1 MNFSHLI
8 NREEAVSG
16 LAITDSHVRLAYYKK
31 SKGKKEEVLTLVEEA
46 LQSGTIIEGAVA
58 NPSALSRALSK
69 ALGKTEGAVSYCIVS
84 LPEER
89 VYTKIL
95 SFPQAL
101 PPDRLDEA
109 VHLALNFQL
118 PYAAETAYVD
128 YERLPTEEKTE
139 VFLAACP
146 RGVIE
151 EYLALFKTVGVK
163 AVAVESH
170 TMSIARAEKE
180 KGCLLVAI
188 PSEESATIAVFDA
201 GYVRFSRTLPA
212 SSIETREALT
222 EEIRKVHDF
231 CITEWKI
238 SPEEKKWNDL
248 DEKPDWLSSI
258 GALERG
264 RLDREKDDMVS
275 LLPIGTELA
284 YAYQKAMAFSAF
296 LQNTIVGIAVFFV
309 IAYIVTFFIMIS
321 IKSRLTQDL
330 TTISLSPASA
340 QILAQENQ
348 AIQFNTLLQTTGE
361 LVHQSPEWSSFVSL
375 IKGAV
380 GDGIVI
386 SSMTIGAPTDAIQL
400 SGIAGNRLQ
409 LTAFRKSLEGV
420 SETTEV
426 VLPLTNLDL
435 KENIPFS
442 VSFKLKDPGSVL
454 PQ

>member
-31 SKGKKEEVLTLVEEA
+31 NKGKKEEILTLVEEA
-46 LQSGTIIEGAVA
+46 LPASTITNGVVA
-58 NPSALSRALSK
+58 NPGALARALSK
-69 ALGKTEGAVSYCIVS
+69 VLARAEGTVSYCIVS

-101 PPDRLDEA
+101 PSDRLDEA

-118 PYAAETAYVD
+118 PYAVEIAYVD
-128 YERLPTEEKTE
+128 YESLPTEEITE

-151 EYLALFKTVGVK
+151 EYLTLFKTVGVK

-170 TMSIARAEKE
+170 TMSIARALKE

-188 PSEESATIAVFDA
+188 PSEQSATIAVLDA

-222 EEIRKVHDF
+222 EEIRKVRDF
-231 CITEWKI
+231 CMTEWNI
-238 SPEEKKWNDL
+238 RPEEKKWNEL
-248 DEKPDWLSSI
+248 AEKPDWLSSL

-284 YAYQKAMAFSAF
+284 YSYQKAMAFSAF

-309 IAYIVTFFIMIS
+309 VAYIVVFFIMDS
-321 IKSRLTQDL
+321 IKQRLTQDL

-348 AIQFNTLLQTTGE
+348 ALQFNVLLQTTGE
-361 LVHQSPEWSSFVSL
+361 LARQSPQWSSFVSL

-400 SGIAGNRLQ
+400 SGIAGNRVQ
-409 LTAFRKSLEGV
+409 LTAFRKALEGV
-420 SETTEV
+420 SAITEV
-426 VLPLTNLDL
+426 ALPLTNLDL

-454 PQ
+454 PH